1 MKNEWCGMKQVVVES
16 PQFKWIDVVG
26 PSPEELEALAAEYGI
41 HPLAVQDCLDP
52 KHLPKYER
60 LGAITFVIL
69 RAYDEEA
76 GPDVDTVHEIT
87 RKVAIFFNDQFLI
100 TVHRAEQRF
109 LEELK
114 RDAPERPWKSEPPV
128 ERHVLAIA
136 NGTID
141 TFWTPL
147 EDAETRIA
155 SIEERQ
161 ERPSNRIVFVHQ
173 VFHLKRRINA
183 IRSTSR
189 HILETV
195 KKLSAGGAEHM
206 APSPRLND
214 LRENAESLYFAT
226 DEILED
232 SNSLLSLTLAAADH
246 ETNEVTKL
254 LTIFAAF
261 FLPLTFIVGVYGMN
275 FDVMPELRWRLGYP
289 AVLGGMAMVSLAVYL
304 WFRRKGW
311 M

>member
-1 MKNEWCGMKQVVVES
+1 MKQIVFES
-16 PQFKWIDVVG
+16 PEFKWLDVVA
-26 PSPEELEALAAEYGI
+26 PSPAELEALAAEHQI
-41 HPLAVQDCLDP
+41 HPLAVQDCLEP
-52 KHLPKYER
+52 EHLPKYEK

-69 RAYDEEA
+69 RACDEEA
-76 GPDVDTVHEIT
+76 TPDVDTVHKLT
-87 RKVAIFFNDQFLI
+87 RKVAMFFTERFVI

-109 LEELK
+109 LNDLK
-114 RDAPERPWKSEPPV
+114 RAAPWAASPSEPAH
-128 ERHVLAIA
+128 ELLVLAIA
-136 NGTID
+136 NGVID
-141 TFWTPL
+141 TFWKPL
-147 EDAETRIA
+147 DDAEARIA
-155 SIEERQ
+155 SIEDRQ
-161 ERPSNRIVFVHQ
+161 ERPQNRGSFVHE

-195 KKLSAGGAEHM
+195 KKLTAGGASSM
-206 APSPRLND
+206 PSSPRLND

-226 DEILED
+226 DEVLED
-232 SNSLLSLTLAAADH
+232 ANSLLSLSLAADDH
-246 ETNEVTKL
+246 EINQVTKV

-275 FDVMPELRWRLGYP
+275 FDVMPELRWRYGYP
-289 AVLGGMAMVSLAVYL
+289 AVLVAMAAISLSIYL

>member
-1 MKNEWCGMKQVVVES
+1 MRQIVLES
-16 PQFKWIDVVG
+16 GPFKWIDVVS
-26 PSPEELEALAAEYGI
+26 PSSEELGALAGEYGI
-41 HPLAVQDCLDP
+41 HPLSVQDCLDP

-60 LGAITFVIL
+60 IGPITFVIL
-69 RAYDEEA
+69 RAYDENA
-76 GPDVDTVHEIT
+76 GPDVDNVHGLT

-100 TVHRAEQRF
+100 TVHRSEQRF
-109 LEELK
+109 LEERK
-114 RDAPERPWKSEPPV
+114 REAAQAASQLEPPC
-128 ERHVLAIA
+128 EQHVIAIA
-136 NGTID
+136 NGVID
-141 TFWTPL
+141 TFWPPL
-147 EDAETRIA
+147 EDAEARIA

-161 ERPSNRIVFVHQ
+161 ERPSNRTPLVHE

-195 KKLSAGGAEHM
+195 KRLTAGTAENM
-206 APSPRLND
+206 PPSPRLNN

-232 SNSLLSLTLAAADH
+232 ANSLLSLTLAAADH
-246 ETNEVTKL
+246 ETNQITKL

-275 FDVMPELRWRLGYP
+275 FDVMPELRWQYGYP
-289 AVLGGMAMVSLAVYL
+289 VILVLMAAICAGIYL

>member
-1 MKNEWCGMKQVVVES
+1 V
-16 PQFKWIDVVG
+16 
-26 PSPEELEALAAEYGI
+26 
-41 HPLAVQDCLDP
+41 
-52 KHLPKYER
+52 
-60 LGAITFVIL
+60 
-69 RAYDEEA
+69 
-76 GPDVDTVHEIT
+76 
-87 RKVAIFFNDQFLI
+87 
-100 TVHRAEQRF
+100 
-109 LEELK
+109 
-114 RDAPERPWKSEPPV
+114 
-128 ERHVLAIA
+128 
-136 NGTID
+136 ID
-141 TFWTPL
+141 TFWKPL
-147 EDAETRIA
+147 EDAEARIA

-161 ERPSNRIVFVHQ
+161 EQPRNRITFVHE

-195 KKLSAGGAEHM
+195 KKLTAGSAEHM
-206 APSPRLND
+206 PPSPRLND

-232 SNSLLSLTLAAADH
+232 ANSLLSLTLAAADH
-246 ETNEVTKL
+246 ETNQITKL

-275 FDVMPELRWRLGYP
+275 FDVMPELRWRIGYP
-289 AVLGGMAMVSLAVYL
+289 VVLGAMAAISLGIYL

>member
-1 MKNEWCGMKQVVVES
+1 MKQVVLEH
-16 PQFKWIDVVG
+16 PEFKWIDVVG

-41 HPLAVQDCLDP
+41 HPLAVQDCLEP
-52 KHLPKYER
+52 EHLPKYER
-60 LGAITFVIL
+60 IGAITFVIL
-69 RAYDEEA
+69 RAYDENA
-76 GPDVDTVHEIT
+76 GPDVDTVHELT
-87 RKVAIFFNDQFLI
+87 RKVAIFFNDRFLI

-114 RDAPERPWKSEPPV
+114 REAPRSASKSEPPC

-136 NGTID
+136 NGVID
-141 TFWTPL
+141 TFWKPL
-147 EDAETRIA
+147 EDAEARIA

-161 ERPSNRIVFVHQ
+161 ERPRNRTPFVHE

-195 KKLSAGGAEHM
+195 KKLTAGSAEHM
-206 APSPRLND
+206 PPSPRLND

-232 SNSLLSLTLAAADH
+232 ANSLLSLTLAAADH
-246 ETNEVTKL
+246 ETNQITKV

-289 AVLGGMAMVSLAVYL
+289 VVLGAMAAVSLAIYL

>member
-1 MKNEWCGMKQVVVES
+1 MKQVVLES
-16 PQFKWIDVVG
+16 PKFKWIDVVA
-26 PSPEELEALAAEYGI
+26 PTPEELGALAAEYGI

-52 KHLPKYER
+52 EHLPKYER
-60 LGAITFVIL
+60 LGPITFIIL
-69 RAYDEEA
+69 RAYDERSA
-76 GPDVDTVHEIT
+76 PDVDTVQKIT
-87 RKVAIFFNDQFLI
+87 RKVAMFFNEDWLL
-100 TVHRAEQRF
+100 TVHRAEQSF
-109 LEELK
+109 LEQLK
-114 RDAPERPWKSEPPV
+114 RSPPTSKSEPLC
-128 ERHVLAIA
+128 ELHVLAIA
-136 NGTID
+136 NGVID
-141 TFWTPL
+141 TFWKPL
-147 EDAETRIA
+147 EDAEAKIA

-161 ERPSNRIVFVHQ
+161 ERPRNRTPFVHQ
-173 VFHLKRRINA
+173 VFHLKRRLNA

-195 KKLSAGGAEHM
+195 KKVTAAGAEHM
-206 APSPRLND
+206 PPSPRLND

-232 SNSLLSLTLAAADH
+232 AHSLLSLTLAAADY
-246 ETNEVTKL
+246 ETNQVTKV

-289 AVLGGMAMVSLAVYL
+289 AVLVAMAAVSLGVYL

>member
-1 MKNEWCGMKQVVVES
+1 MKQVVLES
-16 PQFKWIDVVG
+16 PEFKWIDVVS

-41 HPLAVQDCLDP
+41 HPLAVQDCLEP
-52 KHLPKYER
+52 EHLPKYER
-60 LGAITFVIL
+60 IGAISFMIL
-69 RAYDEEA
+69 RAYDDQA
-76 GPDVDTVHEIT
+76 GPDVDTVHGLT
-87 RKVAIFFNDQFLI
+87 RKVAIFFNDRFLI

-109 LEELK
+109 MEELK
-114 RDAPERPWKSEPPV
+114 REAPRFAAKSEPPC

-136 NGTID
+136 NGVID
-141 TFWTPL
+141 TFWRPL
-147 EDAETRIA
+147 EDAEARIA

-161 ERPSNRIVFVHQ
+161 ERPRNRTPFVHE

-195 KKLSAGGAEHM
+195 KKLTAGSAEHM
-206 APSPRLND
+206 PPSPRLND

-226 DEILED
+226 DEIVED
-232 SNSLLSLTLAAADH
+232 ANSLLSLTLAAADH
-246 ETNEVTKL
+246 ETNQITKV

-261 FLPLTFIVGVYGMN
+261 FLPLTFIVGIYGMN

-289 AVLGGMAMVSLAVYL
+289 VVLVAMATVCLGIYL

>member
-1 MKNEWCGMKQVVVES
+1 MKQVVLES
-16 PQFKWIDVVG
+16 GQFQWIDVVA
-26 PSPEELEALAAEYGI
+26 PTPEELEALAAEHEI

-60 LGAITFVIL
+60 IGTITFVIL
-69 RAYDEEA
+69 RAYDEYA
-76 GPDVDTVHEIT
+76 GPDVDTVHALT
-87 RKVAIFFNDQFLI
+87 RKVALFFNDQLLI

-114 RDAPERPWKSEPPV
+114 REAPLPVTKSEPPC

-136 NGTID
+136 NGVID
-141 TFWTPL
+141 TFWKPL
-147 EDAETRIA
+147 EDAEARIA

-161 ERPSNRIVFVHQ
+161 EQPRNRITFVHE

-195 KKLSAGGAEHM
+195 KKLTAGSAEHM
-206 APSPRLND
+206 PPSPRLND

-232 SNSLLSLTLAAADH
+232 ANSLLSLTLAAADH
-246 ETNEVTKL
+246 ETNQITKL

-275 FDVMPELRWRLGYP
+275 FDVMPELRWRIGYP
-289 AVLGGMAMVSLAVYL
+289 VVLGAMAAISLGIYL